1 MTKRDSQ
8 YLRKKSTVDS
18 FKKVKKEVKVRFA
31 RRPKKE
37 EMKSISN

>member
-1 MTKRDSQ
+1 MTKKDSQ
-8 YLRKKSTVDS
+8 YLRKKSTIENI
-18 FKKVKKEVKVRFA
+18 KKVKKEVKVRFA